1 MKMLIIKADKKS
13 DDLIETYEQTAK
25 DAFEKNKT
33 TIAKNSYLLQTY
45 NSFYELNFDE
55 KQNVSTF
62 KIDIKEDGKYLFFTE
77 HMPTEFEG
85 EEHFFKDLAKNDIE
99 AITTFPK

>member
-1 MKMLIIKADKKS
+1 MK
-13 DDLIETYEQTAK
+13 
-25 DAFEKNKT
+25 KT
-33 TIAKNSYLLQTY
+33 KQLLQTNSDSLQTN

-77 HMPTEFEG
+77 HMPTEFED
-85 EEHFFKDLAKNDIE
+85 K
-99 AITTFPK
+99 